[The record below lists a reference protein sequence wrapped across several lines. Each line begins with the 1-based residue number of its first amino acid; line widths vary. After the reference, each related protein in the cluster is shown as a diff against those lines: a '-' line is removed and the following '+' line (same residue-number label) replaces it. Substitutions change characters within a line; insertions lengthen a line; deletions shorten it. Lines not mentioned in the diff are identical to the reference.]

1 MRVRHRLPIPP
12 ERLIRITPPKK
23 GDAMVSQ
30 RISFHVRGCSNCG
43 ALVAI
48 ILSCGVILDRVGP
61 DCAIAAEQ
69 RSPVLAAA
77 TQGPASE
84 ATVTAIGQ
92 PRILRRVRPPR
103 PRSAPAVPAEK
114 GTPNTDTASD
124 RDSRSGDNSKP
135 QFIRLL
141 EKKDQPI
148 ALQTSIVTYRTK
160 PGADNLPADL
170 QVDLVGVIHMGET
183 AYYQTLNEILAKYDV
198 VLYELV
204 APEGTRV
211 PAGGGRS
218 DHPISFLQR
227 GMTAILGLTYQLSAI
242 DYHRD
247 NFVHADLSPDE
258 FAKSMEERGESLWAM
273 ALRSMGYQMAKN
285 ASGKAKVSDAD
296 LLAAFFSKNR
306 NLELKRIF
314 ARQLAEDPEG
324 QIQAMEGPEGSTLI
338 AGRNERVLEVL
349 RREIAKGHRKIA
361 IFYGAGHM
369 PHFHQRLTEIGL
381 QVTKTR
387 WLNAW
392 DLRDPAETTP

>member
-1 MRVRHRLPIPP
+1 MISQPIQ
-12 ERLIRITPPKK
+12 
-23 GDAMVSQ
+23 S
-30 RISFHVRGCSNCG
+30 HVRGCRNYG
-43 ALVAI
+43 ALVVL
-48 ILSCGVILDRVGP
+48 ILGCGFILDRAGTNR
-61 DCAIAAEQ
+61 AIAAEQ
-69 RSPVLAAA
+69 RSPVLPAANLA
-77 TQGPASE
+77 PALE

-92 PRILRRVRPPR
+92 PRVLRRVRPLR
-103 PRSAPAVPAEK
+103 PRSAQPVPAEK
-114 GTPNTDTASD
+114 GVPTTDPASD
-124 RDSRSGDNSKP
+124 RGTEPGDKAKP

-148 ALQTSIVTYRTK
+148 ALQTAIVTYRAK
-160 PGADNLPADL
+160 PGADDLPADL
-170 QVDLVGVIHMGET
+170 QVDLVGVIHLGET
-183 AYYQTLNEILAKYDV
+183 AYYHQLNEILAKYDV

-211 PAGGGRS
+211 PPGGGRS

-227 GMTAILGLTYQLSAI
+227 GMTSILGLTYQLSAI

-306 NLELKRIF
+306 NVELKRIF

-349 RREIAKGHRKIA
+349 RREVTKGHRKIA

-392 DLRDPAETTP
+392 DLRDPTETNP

>member
-1 MRVRHRLPIPP
+1 M
-12 ERLIRITPPKK
+12 
-23 GDAMVSQ
+23 ASQ
-30 RISFHVRGCSNCG
+30 LSISRVRGCRNCG
-43 ALVAI
+43 VLVVLF
-48 ILSCGVILDRVGP
+48 LSCGFISDRRGT
-61 DCAIAAEQ
+61 DRAIAAEQ
-69 RSPVLAAA
+69 RLPVLGAGTAAID
-77 TQGPASE
+77 SE
-84 ATVTAIGQ
+84 ATLTALGQ
-92 PRILRRVRPPR
+92 PRLFRRARPPR
-103 PRSAPAVPAEK
+103 PRSAQAVPAEE
-114 GTPNTDTASD
+114 GVPHTDTSSE
-124 RDSRSGDNSKP
+124 RGSKPGDDSKP

-141 EKKDQPI
+141 EKKNEPI
-148 ALQTSIVTYRTK
+148 ALQTAIASYRVK
-160 PGADNLPADL
+160 PEADQLPADL
-170 QVDLVGVIHMGET
+170 QVDLVGVIHLGEK
-183 AYYQTLNEILAKYDV
+183 AYYEKLNDLLAKYDV

-227 GMTAILGLTYQLSAI
+227 GMTSILGLTYQLSAI

-296 LLAAFFSKNR
+296 LLAALFSKNR
-306 NLELKRIF
+306 NLELKRAF

-324 QIQAMEGPEGSTLI
+324 QIQAMEGPQGSTLI

-349 RREIAKGHRKIA
+349 HREVSKGHRKIA

-392 DLRDPAETTP
+392 DLRDPAENTP